1 MGHECSKIVGA
12 GHQNTII
19 ETIPEGSTKI
29 EGKFRITSSDKENS
43 PGPSSLEHKME
54 SISNTTLIARSPNL
68 ESSDHTMI
76 PYQNQLSRQSNS
88 VSQKEKSNTCNNNE
102 NSEESDIDHSSVPG
116 ICPLETLHNNLTLR
130 QIDDFLNRMI

>member
-68 ESSDHTMI
+68 ESSDHTLI

-88 VSQKEKSNTCNNNE
+88 VSMSQKEKSNNNNNE
-102 NSEESDIDHSSVPG
+102 NSEES
-116 ICPLETLHNNLTLR
+116 
-130 QIDDFLNRMI
+130 